1 MQFQLKFLNGS
12 NLMRIVKFIIFLASI
27 FIIIFLISLV
37 LPSKVTVSKSVEIN
51 ATEEKVKDQ
60 IVNFEKWKNWYPAFE
75 NKEISVTKSLPQ
87 PHILSSVTLKNIKG
101 KAIILNLI
109 DSAKSTI
116 LIEVHS
122 TSSTEVNYQFILTP
136 KQNEQTQLTWNV
148 NTTLGWLPWKKMEGI
163 LFDKLSGTEYESA
176 LDNLRKAAEDN

>member
-1 MQFQLKFLNGS
+1 
-12 NLMRIVKFIIFLASI
+12 MRIVKFIIFLASI

-51 ATEEKVKDQ
+51 ANEEKVKDQ

-75 NKEISVTKSLPQ
+75 NKEITVTKNLPQ

-109 DSAKSTI
+109 DTAKSTI

-122 TSSTEVNYQFILTP
+122 SSSTEVNYQFILTT

-163 LFDKLSGTEYESA
+163 LFDKLSGTQYESA